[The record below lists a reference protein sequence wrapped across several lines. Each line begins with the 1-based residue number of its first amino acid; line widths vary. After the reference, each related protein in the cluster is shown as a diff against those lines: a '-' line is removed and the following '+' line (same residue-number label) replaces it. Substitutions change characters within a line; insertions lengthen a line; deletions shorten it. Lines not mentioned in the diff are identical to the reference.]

1 MYSLICQVAYILKIT
16 INNYIEPFY
25 LLPLPLIKIG
35 FMYKQLFIILG
46 FICVALGVLGI
57 FLPVLPTTPFLLLA
71 AWLFAKSSDKLYNK
85 LLENK
90 YVGNYIKNFREHRS
104 IPMPTKIFAISMI
117 WISIG
122 ISVVFAVKILFPH
135 TGTLRFRRGGPRR
148 PPISRTGQR
157 PDAETDKAETT
168 ELAV

>member
-1 MYSLICQVAYILKIT
+1 M
-16 INNYIEPFY
+16 
-25 LLPLPLIKIG
+25 PLIKID
-35 FMYKQLFIILG
+35 FMHKQLFIILG
-46 FICVALGVLGI
+46 FICVAFGVLGI

-122 ISVVFAVKILFPH
+122 ISVVFAVKILWVKIVM
-135 TGTLRFRRGGPRR
+135 
-148 PPISRTGQR
+148 ISIATIVTAYILSFKTKRQS
-157 PDAETDKAETT
+157 PE
-168 ELAV
+168 

>member
-1 MYSLICQVAYILKIT
+1 MH
-16 INNYIEPFY
+16 
-25 LLPLPLIKIG
+25 
-35 FMYKQLFIILG
+35 KQLFIILG

-90 YVGNYIKNFREHRS
+90 YVGSYIKNFREHRS
-104 IPMPTKIFAISMI
+104 TPMPTKIFAISMI

-122 ISVVFAVKILFPH
+122 ISVVFAVKILWVKIVLVSIATIVTAYILSFKTKRQSP
-135 TGTLRFRRGGPRR
+135 
-148 PPISRTGQR
+148 
-157 PDAETDKAETT
+157 E
-168 ELAV
+168 

>member
-1 MYSLICQVAYILKIT
+1 
-16 INNYIEPFY
+16 
-25 LLPLPLIKIG
+25 
-35 FMYKQLFIILG
+35 MYKQLFIILG

-104 IPMPTKIFAISMI
+104 IPMLTKIFAISMI

-122 ISVVFAVKILFPH
+122 ISVVFAVKILWVKIV
-135 TGTLRFRRGGPRR
+135 L
-148 PPISRTGQR
+148 ISIATIVTAYILSFKTKRQS
-157 PDAETDKAETT
+157 PE
-168 ELAV
+168 